1 MEEVELFSF
10 EGVIT
15 GSFSVLQGMTPY
27 PFTYEE
33 HLLDLIGYQNLIKTQ
48 D

>member
-1 MEEVELFSF
+1 MEEVKLFSC
-10 EGVIT
+10 EGVVT

-33 HLLDLIGYQNLIKTQ
+33 HLLDLIGYRNFKKDT
-48 D
+48 